1 MIILTPHMSGKNK
14 IFEQMNELGAQK
26 KPFLFIIDFLKE
38 NGKIIPLDELN
49 DEIKFS
55 MNAHYEQ
62 FNSKVKLKKTPISF
76 EEYEAQFNFVQ
87 KNILLGNS
95 YLTNLTCATPI
106 EINLSLEEIYRY
118 SKAKYKLFWKDKFVC
133 FSPETFVKIKN
144 GKIYSY
150 PMKGTID
157 ASVENAQEKIL
168 ADKKEMAE
176 HYTIVDL
183 IRNDLSQVAKKVSV
197 PKFRYMDEIKTNEK
211 TLLQVSSEISGELP
225 EDFNQNLVD
234 IFDRLLPASSI
245 SGAPKDKTMEINHE
259 AENYER
265 GFYTGVFGVFDGEN
279 LDSAVMIRFIEVLRQ
294 AQRDKVNQNKT
305 FDARHAELVEAFV
318 FKSGGG
324 ITHQSDAKD
333 EYNEMIDKIY
343 VSIN

>member
-1 MIILTPHMSGKNK
+1 MSGKNK
-14 IFEQMNELGAQK
+14 IFEQMNEFGAK
-26 KPFLFIIDFLKE
+26 RIPFLFIIDFLKE
-38 NGKIIPLDELN
+38 NGKIIPLNELN
-49 DEIKFS
+49 DEIQFS
-55 MNAHYEQ
+55 INADFEE
-62 FNSKVKLKKTPISF
+62 FNSEVKLKKNPISF
-76 EEYEAQFNFVQ
+76 EEYEAEFNLVQ

-106 EINLSLEEIYRY
+106 EINLNLEEIYHY

-197 PKFRYMDEIKTNEK
+197 PKFRYIDEIKTNEK

-225 EDFNQNLVD
+225 EDFHQNLGD
-234 IFDRLLPASSI
+234 IFDKLLPAGSI
-245 SGAPKDKTMEINHE
+245 CGAPKDKTVEIIRE

-279 LDSAVMIRFIEVLRQ
+279 LDSAVMIRFIEVLRR
-294 AQRDKVNQNKT
+294 AQHDEVNQIKT
-305 FDARHAELVEAFV
+305 FDVYHAEPVEALV

-324 ITHQSDAKD
+324 ITHQSSAKD

-343 VSIN
+343 VPIN